1 MVLGMPPTVPYL
13 RRSRFAPVTGQES
26 VLRTRALGLHGT
38 RSTIVRSGLMS
49 VNLLYWLDLRG
60 SSPLTETDPDF
71 HNAVK

>member
-1 MVLGMPPTVPYL
+1 
-13 RRSRFAPVTGQES
+13 
-26 VLRTRALGLHGT
+26 
-38 RSTIVRSGLMS
+38 MS